1 MLGARPTGGSAVF
14 SPGPSAAP
22 SSVRLTRGRRFLA
35 PPAGQPGPAGGPGS
49 VETASGRDGS
59 DVEFQLLG
67 LVEAWTAGRR
77 VGLGPR
83 QQRLFFAILALELN
97 QIVPV
102 DRLTELIWSQSPPR
116 TARHALHVIVSRLR
130 TVFTENGASAELEGT
145 GAGYVLRADAGD
157 FDVYRFRHLLHRARS
172 DADPHRRIAL
182 LDDALALWSGPALH
196 GTAPARSQDS
206 LCRGLEEARLSA
218 MEDRF
223 AAGLELGRHREL
235 LVELPSLVAEHPL
248 RERMLSLFM
257 VALHRSGR
265 SAEALEAYRRARVRF
280 DLDLGIA
287 PGVGLQAL
295 ELAILR
301 GDPALDRLG
310 PGRSPERPRLD
321 DSERSMSDL

>member
-1 MLGARPTGGSAVF
+1 M
-14 SPGPSAAP
+14 
-22 SSVRLTRGRRFLA
+22 
-35 PPAGQPGPAGGPGS
+35 
-49 VETASGRDGS
+49 
-59 DVEFQLLG
+59 EFQLLG
-67 LVEAWTAGRR
+67 LVEAWTEGRR
-77 VGLGPR
+77 VCLGPR

-97 QIVPV
+97 QIVAV

-130 TVFTENGASAELEGT
+130 NVFTEHRASAEIEGA

-157 FDVYRFRHLLHRARS
+157 FDVYRFRHLLHRARC
-172 DADPHRRIAL
+172 DADPQRRIEL
-182 LDDALALWSGPALH
+182 FDDALALWSGPALH
-196 GTAPARSQDS
+196 GTAPARSQES

-235 LVELPSLVAEHPL
+235 LAELPSLVAEHPL
-248 RERMLSLFM
+248 RERMLCLFM

-280 DLDLGIA
+280 DVDLGIS
-287 PGVGLQAL
+287 PGVDLQAL

-301 GDPALDRLG
+301 GDPALDRLS
-310 PGRSPERPRLD
+310 PRSSP
-321 DSERSMSDL
+321 

>member
-1 MLGARPTGGSAVF
+1 VEIEHS
-14 SPGPSAAP
+14 
-22 SSVRLTRGRRFLA
+22 RG
-35 PPAGQPGPAGGPGS
+35 
-49 VETASGRDGS
+49 GS
-59 DVEFQLLG
+59 DVKFQLLG
-67 LVEAWTAGRR
+67 LVEAWTEGHR

-130 TVFTENGASAELEGT
+130 NVFTEGRASAELEGT

-157 FDVYRFRHLLHRARS
+157 FDVYRFWELLRQARF
-172 DADPHRRIAL
+172 DADPHRRIEL
-182 LDDALALWSGPALH
+182 LGDALALWTGPALH
-196 GTAPARSQDS
+196 GTAPARSLES
-206 LCRGLEEARLSA
+206 LCCGLEEARLSA
-218 MEDRF
+218 VEDRL

-235 LVELPSLVAEHPL
+235 LAELPRLVAEHPL

-265 SAEALEAYRRARVRF
+265 SAEALETYRRARVRF
-280 DLDLGIA
+280 DVDLGMT
-287 PGVGLQAL
+287 PGVDLRAL

-301 GDPALDRLG
+301 GDPALDRWA
-310 PGRSPERPRLD
+310 PPQVA
-321 DSERSMSDL
+321 